1 MSNASFL
8 FFIFLSAYIKFQVVL
23 MLSIIDHQLTS
34 LCSSRIHPIDCFF
47 LFHWLYFSFPRFLIS
62 VFILPDTILFLYII
76 IFSIS
81 CFCDGSFFFFS
92 ISEHPQDTYFKIF
105 GGSTERIASEMSF
118 CCYYWFYGFSF
129 LALNFFICFRT
140 LFCNLLLSERFCVL
154 MSSYLSPTLPFL
166 YPPIRDSAIYIRD
179 ISRYSSGARRWLGS
193 VPGIE
198 AEFLFTH
205 LPRPTLLLK
214 ATVVV
219 GRRWSPLLSAFYYYE

>member
-1 MSNASFL
+1 MSNAPFL

-81 CFCDGSFFFFS
+81 CFCDGSFFFFY

-105 GGSTERIASEMSF
+105 GGSHWTNCI
-118 CCYYWFYGFSF
+118 W
-129 LALNFFICFRT
+129 N
-140 LFCNLLLSERFCVL
+140 
-154 MSSYLSPTLPFL
+154 
-166 YPPIRDSAIYIRD
+166 
-179 ISRYSSGARRWLGS
+179 
-193 VPGIE
+193 
-198 AEFLFTH
+198 EFLFLWFFFLSIKFLH
-205 LPRPTLLLK
+205 MFLNFVLQPTFEWKVLCFNVFLTCPLLFPSSILQSGILLLISEIL
-214 ATVVV
+214 AGIVVEPEGGLALFLV
-219 GRRWSPLLSAFYYYE
+219 LRQSFCSPTFQDPQFSLKPQS